1 MYDKARISF
10 KQRKVDIMR
19 TVNEKHMKCPYENEC
34 KSKYGYCHRW
44 KVEDTTLVD
53 GKLITT
59 RIIYDCNK
67 SLIKV

>member
-1 MYDKARISF
+1 MENGGYSVNI
-10 KQRKVDIMR
+10 I
-19 TVNEKHMKCPYENEC
+19 NEKHMKCPYENEC

-59 RIIYDCNK
+59 KIIYDCNK